1 MPNRNR
7 CIYCFLGHHFLKRFH
22 PFLYLLVWFHGWF
35 NAHLGSSTLE
45 SPTCRHRTRPLYY
58 RSIGGS
64 RTSGWRWSKWCDHNL
79 SHTRKLLL
87 ASWPVVGRKQT
98 WKPDI
103 LSSTHQHPIQY
114 KDIERIRKER
124 VFFATTFLTD
134 CWPLYLQDWKF
145 PLLHSST
152 CHQWESITK
161 LYLFV
166 CLSKPEMLVDLLAIN
181 CNHTTI
187 NLAFAWEATLH
198 YNARLV
204 LLFPFCQKHLKEK
217 ETHGLECTTNVFSF
231 VQGDI
236 NTHTH
241 PCKCFGI
248 CFPGTRICV
257 DNSWLCTLAGGSISN
272 RGAL

>member
-1 MPNRNR
+1 M
-7 CIYCFLGHHFLKRFH
+7 
-22 PFLYLLVWFHGWF
+22 
-35 NAHLGSSTLE
+35 
-45 SPTCRHRTRPLYY
+45 
-58 RSIGGS
+58 
-64 RTSGWRWSKWCDHNL
+64 
-79 SHTRKLLL
+79 RKY
-87 ASWPVVGRKQT
+87 
-98 WKPDI
+98 
-103 LSSTHQHPIQY
+103 H
-114 KDIERIRKER
+114 
-124 VFFATTFLTD
+124 
-134 CWPLYLQDWKF
+134 
-145 PLLHSST
+145 
-152 CHQWESITK
+152 TK

-181 CNHTTI
+181 CNHRTV

-204 LLFPFCQKHLKEK
+204 LLFPFCQKHLEEK
-217 ETHGLECTTNVFSF
+217 ETHGLECTTNAFSF

-272 RGAL
+272 RGALQNLSGTSRWFLQEEQPLRVWFMFLWFCILVDILYMI